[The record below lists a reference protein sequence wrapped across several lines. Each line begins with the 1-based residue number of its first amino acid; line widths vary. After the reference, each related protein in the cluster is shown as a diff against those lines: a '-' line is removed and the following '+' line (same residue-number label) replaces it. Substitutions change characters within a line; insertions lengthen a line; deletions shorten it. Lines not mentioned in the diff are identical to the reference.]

1 MPNAQK
7 INVVDQLAKS
17 DENLI
22 FLLKVGDLIEGKVF
36 KKEPKAL
43 FLDLGKHGTGIVY
56 GVEFINAKNIIKELK
71 PGDSVKAK
79 VVDLDNDEG
88 YIELSLTEAGKH
100 KVWEELKELR
110 EQDEPIKIKV
120 AGFNSGGLMAEMNG
134 LTAFLPVSQLSNE
147 HYPRVE
153 DGDKKK
159 IAEELKKIVGQE
171 LMVKI
176 IDFNPRTGKLIISE
190 REVIDRPSKASLEQ
204 YQTGQIIDG
213 IISGV
218 ADFGAFI
225 KFVDNPAVEGLIHI
239 SELDH
244 RLIDNPKEIIKV
256 DDVVKAKIIDIKN
269 GKIFLS
275 LKALK
280 PNPWDTVEQK
290 YKTDQEIMGTVS
302 KFTPFGAFIN
312 LDNEIHG
319 LLHVS
324 EFGSVEEMKKQLEIG
339 KSYKFVIG
347 LIKPQE
353 KRLILKLA
361 K

>member
-1 MPNAQK
+1 MPNSPK
-7 INVVDQLAKS
+7 INVIDQLTKT
-17 DENLI
+17 DPNLI
-22 FLLKVGDLIEGKVF
+22 SLMKVGDLVEGQVI
-36 KKEPKAL
+36 KKEPKRL
-43 FLDLGKHGTGIVY
+43 FLDLGKYGTGIVY
-56 GVEFINAKNIIKELK
+56 GVEFINAKNIIKELN
-71 PGDSVKAK
+71 PGDPVKAK
-79 VVDLDNDEG
+79 ILDLDNDSG
-88 YIELSLTEAGKH
+88 YLELSLTEAGKH
-100 KVWEELKELR
+100 KVWEELRDLK
-110 EQDEPIKIKV
+110 EQDDPIKIKIT
-120 AGFNSGGLMAEMNG
+120 GFNSGGLMTEMNG
-134 LTAFLPVSQLSNE
+134 LAAFLPVSQLSNE

-159 IAEELKKIVGQE
+159 IAEELKKLVGQE

-190 REVIDRPSKASLEQ
+190 REVIDRPSKASLDK
-204 YQTGQIIDG
+204 YQAGQIIDG

-218 ADFGAFI
+218 ADFGAFV
-225 KFVDNPAVEGLIHI
+225 KFVDDPMIEGLIHI

-290 YKTDQEIMGTVS
+290 YKTGQEIMGVVS

-339 KSYKFVIG
+339 KSQKFTIG
-347 LIKPQE
+347 LINSQE
-353 KRLILKLA
+353 KRLILKLI

>member
-1 MPNAQK
+1 MPNNSK
-7 INVVDQLAKS
+7 NNVIEQLAKT
-17 DENLI
+17 EPNLI
-22 FLLKVGDLIEGKVF
+22 FVLKVGDLIEGKML
-36 KKEPKAL
+36 KKQAKNL
-43 FLDLGKHGTGIVY
+43 YLDLGKHGTGIVY

-71 PGDSVKAK
+71 TGDTVKAK
-79 VVDLDNDEG
+79 IVDLDNERG
-88 YIELSLTEAGKH
+88 YVELSLVEAGKH
-100 KVWEELKELR
+100 KVWEELKEIK
-110 EQDEPIKIKV
+110 EQDEPIKVKISS
-120 AGFNSGGLMAEMNG
+120 FNSGGLMAEMSS
-134 LTAFLPVSQLSNE
+134 LVAFLPVSQLSNE

-159 IAEELKKIVGQE
+159 IADELKKLVGQE

-190 REVIDRPSKASLEQ
+190 REVSDKPSKASLEQ
-204 YQTGQIIDG
+204 YQVGQTIDG

-218 ADFGAFI
+218 ADFGAFV

-244 RLIDNPKEIIKV
+244 RLIDNPKEIVKI

-280 PNPWDTVEQK
+280 PNPWDTVETK
-290 YKTDQEIMGTVS
+290 YKTGQEVTGTVS

-324 EFGSVEEMKKQLEIG
+324 EFGSVEKMKEQLEIG
-339 KSYKFVIG
+339 KSSQFKIG

-353 KRLILKLA
+353 KRLILELIK
-361 K
+361 